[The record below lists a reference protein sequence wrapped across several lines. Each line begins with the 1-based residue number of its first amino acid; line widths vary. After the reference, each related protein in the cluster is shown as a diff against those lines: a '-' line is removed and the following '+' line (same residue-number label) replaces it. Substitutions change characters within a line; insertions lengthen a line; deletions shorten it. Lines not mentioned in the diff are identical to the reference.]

1 MNLLKKRFWMLLSGL
16 VLLALQGCATLKSAD
31 ARDPW
36 EPMNR
41 SIYQF
46 NDAIDTVA
54 LKPAAQ
60 LYVQVLPGMVRT
72 GVSNFMGNLGDV
84 WSMANSAMQLKGQAT
99 VETFMRINV
108 NTFMGLGGILDVA
121 SEMGI
126 EKRREDFGQTLG
138 YWGVQPGPY
147 VVLPLFGPSTLRDAL
162 AFPVDMQGNVT
173 NSLADQA
180 TRNGL
185 LAVRLIDQRSG
196 LLKAVD
202 AIKASSLDPYSFVRD
217 AYLQKRRNDIF
228 DGNPP
233 SSFDYNEA
241 PTSAR

>member
-1 MNLLKKRFWMLLSGL
+1 MRAIARRLCLLLGVGMLL
-16 VLLALQGCATLKSAD
+16 LLQACATVKSAD

-46 NDAIDTVA
+46 NDAIDNVA

-60 LYVQVLPGMVRT
+60 LYVKVLPSMVRT
-72 GVSNFMGNLGDV
+72 GVGNFLGNLGDV
-84 WSMANSAMQLKGQAT
+84 WSMANSALQLKGQAT
-99 VETFMRINV
+99 AETFMRINV
-108 NTFMGLGGILDVA
+108 NTFFGLAGLLDVA
-121 SEMGI
+121 TEMGL

-173 NSLADQA
+173 NNLSDQA
-180 TRNGL
+180 TRNTL
-185 LAVRLIDQRSG
+185 FVTRLVDTRAG
-196 LLKAVD
+196 LLKTVD
-202 AIKASSLDPYSFVRD
+202 VIKASSLDPYSFVRD
-217 AYLQKRRNDIF
+217 GFLQKRLNDIH

-233 SSFDYNEA
+233 ASFDYNEA
-241 PTSAR
+241 SSKP

>member
-1 MNLLKKRFWMLLSGL
+1 MRAVARRLSLLLGVVMLL
-16 VLLALQGCATLKSAD
+16 LLQACATVKSSD

-46 NDAIDTVA
+46 NDVIDTVA
-54 LKPAAQ
+54 LKPVAQ
-60 LYVQVLPGMVRT
+60 IYVKVLPSMVRT

-84 WSMANSAMQLKGQAT
+84 WSMANSALQLKGQAT
-99 VETFMRINV
+99 LETFMRINV

-121 SEMGI
+121 TEMGI
-126 EKRREDFGQTLG
+126 QRRREDFGQTLG
-138 YWGVQPGPY
+138 YWGAKPGPY
-147 VVLPLFGPSTLRDAL
+147 VMLPFFGPSTLRDAL
-162 AFPVDMQGNVT
+162 AFPVDMQGNVI
-173 NSLADQA
+173 NSFTDST
-180 TRNGL
+180 TRNALFVTRLVDTRAGL
-185 LAVRLIDQRSG
+185 LNT
-196 LLKAVD
+196 VD

-217 AYLQKRRNDIF
+217 AYLQKRLNDIH

-241 PTSAR
+241 PAKP

>member
-1 MNLLKKRFWMLLSGL
+1 MNAIPNRFLLVLATAMLL
-16 VLLALQGCATLKSAD
+16 VLQGCASVKSAD

-46 NDAIDTVA
+46 NDAVDTIA
-54 LKPAAQ
+54 LKPAAE
-60 LYVQVLPGMVRT
+60 LYVKVLPSMVRT
-72 GVSNFMGNLGDV
+72 GVNNFLGNLGDV
-84 WSMANSAMQLKGQAT
+84 WSMANSAMQLKGQDT

-121 SEMGI
+121 TAMGI

-138 YWGVQPGPY
+138 YWGVQSGPY
-147 VVLPLFGPSTLRDAL
+147 VMLPLFGPSTLRDAL

-173 NSLADQA
+173 NQLSDQGTRNALLA
-180 TRNGL
+180 TRL
-185 LAVRLIDQRSG
+185 VDMRAG
-196 LLKAVD
+196 LLKTVD
-202 AIKASSLDPYSFVRD
+202 AVKASSLDPYSFVRD
-217 AYLQKRRNDIF
+217 AYLQKRRNDIY

-241 PTSAR
+241 ASPSR

>member
-147 VVLPLFGPSTLRDAL
+147 VVLFGPSTLRDAL

-185 LAVRLIDQRSG
+185 LSVRLIDQRSG

>member
-1 MNLLKKRFWMLLSGL
+1 MRAIARRLCLLLGVGMLL
-16 VLLALQGCATLKSAD
+16 LLQACATVKSAD

-60 LYVQVLPGMVRT
+60 LYVKVLPSMVRT
-72 GVSNFMGNLGDV
+72 GVGNFLGNLGDV
-84 WSMANSAMQLKGQAT
+84 WSMANSALQLKGQAT
-99 VETFMRINV
+99 AETFMRINV
-108 NTFMGLGGILDVA
+108 NTFFGLAGLLDVA
-121 SEMGI
+121 TEMGL

-173 NSLADQA
+173 NSLSDQA
-180 TRNGL
+180 TRNAL
-185 LAVRLIDQRSG
+185 FVTRLVDTRAG
-196 LLKAVD
+196 LLKTVD

-217 AYLQKRRNDIF
+217 GFLQKRLNDIH

-233 SSFDYNEA
+233 ASFDYNEA
-241 PTSAR
+241 SSKP

>member
-1 MNLLKKRFWMLLSGL
+1 MSAIVRRLGL
-16 VLLALQGCATLKSAD
+16 VLGVGLLLLLQACATVKSTD

-41 SIYQF
+41 SVDQF
-46 NDAIDTVA
+46 NDVVDTVA

-60 LYVQVLPGMVRT
+60 LYVKVLPSMVRT
-72 GVSNFMGNLGDV
+72 GVSNFLGNLGDV

-121 SEMGI
+121 TEMGI

-147 VVLPLFGPSTLRDAL
+147 LVLPLFGPSTLRDAL

-173 NSLADQA
+173 NNLADVS
-180 TRNGL
+180 TRNAL
-185 LAVRLIDQRSG
+185 FVTRLMDTRAG
-196 LLKAVD
+196 LLKTVD

-233 SSFDYNEA
+233 SSFDYNES
-241 PTSAR
+241 PPPSR

>member
-1 MNLLKKRFWMLLSGL
+1 MNAFKNRFLLMLTAAM
-16 VLLALQGCATLKSAD
+16 LLALQGCATVKSAD

-46 NDAIDTVA
+46 NDAVDTIA
-54 LKPAAQ
+54 LKPAAE
-60 LYVQVLPGMVRT
+60 LYVKVLPGMVRT
-72 GVSNFMGNLGDV
+72 GVSNFLGNLGDV
-84 WSMANSAMQLKGQAT
+84 WSMANSAMQFKGQDT
-99 VETFMRINV
+99 VETFMRINI

-121 SEMGI
+121 TEFGI

-138 YWGVQPGPY
+138 YWGVQSGPY

-173 NSLADQA
+173 NNLSDQG
-180 TRNGL
+180 TRNTLLVTRLVDMRAGL
-185 LAVRLIDQRSG
+185 LRT
-196 LLKAVD
+196 VD

-217 AYLQKRRNDIF
+217 GYLQKRRNDIY

-233 SSFDYNEA
+233 SSFDYTE
-241 PTSAR
+241 SASPSR

>member
-1 MNLLKKRFWMLLSGL
+1 MSAIVRRLGL
-16 VLLALQGCATLKSAD
+16 VLGVGVLLLLQACATVKSTD

-41 SIYQF
+41 SVDQF
-46 NDAIDTVA
+46 NDVVDTVA

-60 LYVQVLPGMVRT
+60 LYVKVLPSMVRT
-72 GVSNFMGNLGDV
+72 GVSNFLGNLGDV

-121 SEMGI
+121 TEMGI

-147 VVLPLFGPSTLRDAL
+147 LVLPLFGPSTLRDAL

-173 NSLADQA
+173 NNLADVS
-180 TRNGL
+180 TRNAL
-185 LAVRLIDQRSG
+185 FVTRLMDTRAG
-196 LLKAVD
+196 LLKTVD

-233 SSFDYNEA
+233 SSFDYNESS
-241 PTSAR
+241 PPSR

>member
-1 MNLLKKRFWMLLSGL
+1 
-16 VLLALQGCATLKSAD
+16 
-31 ARDPW
+31 
-36 EPMNR
+36 MNR

-60 LYVQVLPGMVRT
+60 LYVKVLPSMVRT

-84 WSMANSAMQLKGQAT
+84 WSMANSALQLKGQAT

-108 NTFMGLGGILDVA
+108 NTFIGLGGILDVA

-138 YWGVQPGPY
+138 YWGVQSGPY

-162 AFPVDMQGNVT
+162 AFPVDMKGNVT
-173 NSLADQA
+173 NSLADEP

-185 LAVRLIDQRSG
+185 LVTRLVDTRAG

-217 AYLQKRRNDIF
+217 AYLQKRLNDIH

-241 PTSAR
+241 SSKP

>member
-1 MNLLKKRFWMLLSGL
+1 MRAIARRLCLLLGVGMLL
-16 VLLALQGCATLKSAD
+16 LLQACATVKSAD

-60 LYVQVLPGMVRT
+60 LYVKVLPSMVRT
-72 GVSNFMGNLGDV
+72 GVGNFLGNLGDV
-84 WSMANSAMQLKGQAT
+84 WSMANSALQLKGQAT
-99 VETFMRINV
+99 AETFMRINV
-108 NTFMGLGGILDVA
+108 NTFFGLAGLLDVA
-121 SEMGI
+121 TEMGL

-173 NSLADQA
+173 NNLSDQA
-180 TRNGL
+180 TRNTL
-185 LAVRLIDQRSG
+185 FVTRLVDTRAG
-196 LLKAVD
+196 LLKTVD
-202 AIKASSLDPYSFVRD
+202 VIKASSLDPYSFVRD
-217 AYLQKRRNDIF
+217 GFLQKRLNDIH

-233 SSFDYNEA
+233 ASFDYNEA
-241 PTSAR
+241 SSKP

>member
-16 VLLALQGCATLKSAD
+16 VLLALQGCATVKSAD

-180 TRNGL
+180 ARNGL

-241 PTSAR
+241 PTSPR

>member
-1 MNLLKKRFWMLLSGL
+1 MNLLKKRFWLLLSGL
-16 VLLALQGCATLKSAD
+16 VLLALQGCATVKSAD

-147 VVLPLFGPSTLRDAL
+147 VMLPLFGPSTLRDAL

-173 NSLADQA
+173 NSLADEA
-180 TRNGL
+180 TRNAL
-185 LAVRLIDQRSG
+185 LVTRLVDTRAG
-196 LLKAVD
+196 LLKTVD

-217 AYLQKRRNDIF
+217 AYLQKRRNDIY

-241 PTSAR
+241 PTSPR

>member
-1 MNLLKKRFWMLLSGL
+1 MNLLKNRFWMLLSGL
-16 VLLALQGCATLKSAD
+16 VLLALQGCATVKSAD

-147 VVLPLFGPSTLRDAL
+147 VVLPLFGPSTLRDAW

-180 TRNGL
+180 TRNAL
-185 LAVRLIDQRSG
+185 LVTRLVDMRAG
-196 LLKAVD
+196 LLKTVD

-217 AYLQKRRNDIF
+217 AYLQKRRNDIY

-241 PTSAR
+241 PTSPR

>member
-16 VLLALQGCATLKSAD
+16 VLLALQGCATVKSAD

-108 NTFMGLGGILDVA
+108 NTFMGLGGILDVS

-147 VVLPLFGPSTLRDAL
+147 VMLPLFGPSTLRDAL

-180 TRNGL
+180 TRNAL
-185 LAVRLIDQRSG
+185 LVTRLVDTRAG
-196 LLKAVD
+196 LLKTVD

-217 AYLQKRRNDIF
+217 AYLQKRRNDIY

-241 PTSAR
+241 PTSPR

>member
-1 MNLLKKRFWMLLSGL
+1 MNAIPNRFLLVLATAMLL
-16 VLLALQGCATLKSAD
+16 VLQGCASVKSAD

-46 NDAIDTVA
+46 NDAVDTIA
-54 LKPAAQ
+54 LKPAAE
-60 LYVQVLPGMVRT
+60 LYVKVLPSMVRT
-72 GVSNFMGNLGDV
+72 GVNNFLGNLGDV
-84 WSMANSAMQLKGQAT
+84 WSMANSAMQLKGQDT
-99 VETFMRINV
+99 VETFMRINI

-121 SEMGI
+121 TAMGI

-138 YWGVQPGPY
+138 YWGVQSGPY
-147 VVLPLFGPSTLRDAL
+147 VMLPLFGPSTLRDAL

-173 NSLADQA
+173 NQLSDQGTRNALLA
-180 TRNGL
+180 TRL
-185 LAVRLIDQRSG
+185 VDMRAG
-196 LLKAVD
+196 LLKTVD
-202 AIKASSLDPYSFVRD
+202 AVKASSLDPYSFVRD
-217 AYLQKRRNDIF
+217 AYLQKRRNDIY

-241 PTSAR
+241 ASPSR

>member
-1 MNLLKKRFWMLLSGL
+1 MKAVARRLSLLLGVGMLL
-16 VLLALQGCATLKSAD
+16 LLQACATVKSAD
-31 ARDPW
+31 ASDPW

-60 LYVQVLPGMVRT
+60 LYVKVLPSMVRT

-84 WSMANSAMQLKGQAT
+84 WSMANSALQLKGQAT

-108 NTFMGLGGILDVA
+108 NTFIGLGGILDVA

-147 VVLPLFGPSTLRDAL
+147 VVLPLFGPSTLRDAV
-162 AFPVDMQGNVT
+162 AFPVDMKGNVT
-173 NSLADQA
+173 NSLADEP
-180 TRNGL
+180 TRNAL
-185 LAVRLIDQRSG
+185 LVTRLVDTRAG

-217 AYLQKRRNDIF
+217 AYLQKRLNDIH

-241 PTSAR
+241 SSKP

>member
-1 MNLLKKRFWMLLSGL
+1 MRAIARRLCLLLGLGMLL
-16 VLLALQGCATLKSAD
+16 LLQACATVKSAD

-60 LYVQVLPGMVRT
+60 LYVKVLPSMVRT

-84 WSMANSAMQLKGQAT
+84 WSMVNSALQLKGQAT

-121 SEMGI
+121 TEMGI

-173 NSLADQA
+173 NSLADDA
-180 TRNGL
+180 TRNAL
-185 LAVRLIDQRSG
+185 LVTRLVDMRAG
-196 LLKAVD
+196 LLKTVD

-217 AYLQKRRNDIF
+217 GYLQKRRNDIH

-233 SSFDYNEA
+233 SSFDYNESSSK
-241 PTSAR
+241 P